1 MEENNIGKTPEIYLI
16 EDQPGRTYGI
26 YSNADKKFPDF
37 RAFVDAVVENEI
49 SGGLYAVPERRL
61 YNFRFREAGDI
72 PDMWTRRDN
81 SDYCGRLRNVSEK
94 LGIEPKFIYLQDAIF
109 CARHKLDSLAPE
121 NSRERL
127 QKMEGYRELWEYMN
141 DFKENERPNVVAY
154 VIETDQGAL
163 LFDTSPKGQALQ
175 KEYMD
180 FMTDNFY
187 DSRLD
192 VSFMK
197 RGHVMANILDNPKLN
212 PPLGSLYRP
221 ESFGKMPEN
230 MYMDRGDFL
239 MERWIEHYDM
249 EPTGWNFARLS
260 GLETGDTENI
270 SQRNFDLTGLLVLT
284 DKQAGTVEIEGEFP
298 YSFSYGNEFA
308 DLAERYKAVGS
319 EEKELVLENI
329 RTRASEIIKRDFPDM
344 RKGSRPVIP
353 LDGEQALQVLAKG
366 DISVIPTV
374 MSSYSG
380 EYKKELVELYATAIT
395 APDPVEKYHR
405 LEKVCS
411 AADRIV
417 VDRNMSEREQLRMHP
432 VTNDLKKGAAR
443 RRKPVINR
451 NPAKS
456 AGKGLKKTR

>member
-1 MEENNIGKTPEIYLI
+1 MEENNVKGHEIYEIYLT
-16 EDQPGRTYGI
+16 EDRSGHASGI
-26 YSNADKKFPDF
+26 FSNADKEFPDF

-109 CARHKLDSLAPE
+109 CSRHKLDPLAPE

-127 QKMEGYRELWEYMN
+127 QEMEGYRELWEYMN
-141 DFKENERPNVVAY
+141 DFKENERPNVVTY

-163 LFDTSPKGQALQ
+163 LFDTSPKGKALQ

-180 FMTDNFY
+180 FMTENFY

-197 RGHVMANILDNPKLN
+197 RGYVMANILDNPKLN

-260 GLETGDTENI
+260 GLEAGDPENI

-284 DKQAGTVEIEGEFP
+284 DKQAETVEIEGEFP
-298 YSFSYGNEFA
+298 YSFSYGDEFR
-308 DLAERYKAVGS
+308 DLAEKYKAAGS

-329 RTRASEIIKRDFPDM
+329 RTRASEIINRDFPDM
-344 RKGSRPVIP
+344 RKESRPVVP
-353 LDGEQALQVLAKG
+353 LDGEQALQALAKG
-366 DISVIPTV
+366 DISIIPAI

-380 EYKKELVELYATAIT
+380 EYKKEFGELYAKAIA

-411 AADRIV
+411 AASRIISY
-417 VDRNMSEREQLRMHP
+417 RRLSEREQLRKPP
-432 VTNDLKKGAAR
+432 VTNDLKKGAAH
-443 RRKPVINR
+443 RRKPVIKR
-451 NPAKS
+451 NPPKN
-456 AGKGLKKTR
+456 KNKRGL